1 VKLRSNHSEAS
12 VAYLG
17 PAGTFTHRTVQADPT
32 LAALRQVP
40 CQDAGDVVSRVEDGS
55 VTFGVLAWENSVAGI
70 VGPTAD
76 LLAGINQPHP
86 VRHAQ
91 LRRDVVLP
99 VQFHLVGRT
108 GAAPERLTEV
118 ASHPHALNQ
127 CRAWLATHAP
137 AAALVP
143 ATSTAAALRRAG
155 DDPSGRSAAVAPAGT
170 VGAAGAAGSSGPGFA
185 VLATE
190 LGEKPDAETR
200 FVVLGRDAPAR
211 TSQERTVIA
220 CFQPQDRP
228 GSLHDV
234 LQPFAAHGIDLLRIE
249 SRPTRDG
256 LGRYYFLLECRGHH
270 DDAPLNQVT
279 ATLRARG
286 VRIRVLGVFSEAVPG
301 RLASAA
307 TR

>member
-1 VKLRSNHSEAS
+1 M
-12 VAYLG
+12 AYLG
-17 PAGTFTHRTVQADPT
+17 PAGTFTHRTVQADPM

-86 VRHAQ
+86 VRHAR

-99 VQFHLVGRT
+99 VQFQLVGRA

-170 VGAAGAAGSSGPGFA
+170 VTPAGAPGPGFA

-190 LGEKPDAETR
+190 LGEKADAETR

-220 CFQPQDRP
+220 CFQPHDRP

-234 LQPFAAHGIDLLRIE
+234 LGPFAAHHVDLLRIE

-256 LGRYYFLLECRGHH
+256 LGRYYFLLECRGHP
-270 DDAPLNQVT
+270 DDAPLSQVT
-279 ATLRARG
+279 AALRTRG
-286 VRIRVLGVFSEAVPG
+286 VRIRVLGGFSEAVPS
-301 RLASAA
+301 RLAAA
-307 TR
+307 LR